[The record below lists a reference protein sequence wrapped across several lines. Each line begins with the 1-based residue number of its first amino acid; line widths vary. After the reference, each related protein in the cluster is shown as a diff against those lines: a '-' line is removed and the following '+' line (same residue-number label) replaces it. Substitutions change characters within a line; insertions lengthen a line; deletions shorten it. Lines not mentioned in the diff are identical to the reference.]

1 MSGYEKNQN
10 QESNGNNKESENDME
25 TNQMQS
31 EGKTGSTP
39 PEFRGA
45 YVELIN
51 SDKLIPE
58 KKREQEKLEKDKKE
72 QLKIIRE
79 KQKEKKEKSEKPEKT
94 AKGKTFMKPKT
105 EIPRLEPKKKR
116 NPREK
121 KVEGNRIVRTE
132 NRRKIKAKPQKWNFT

>member
-45 YVELIN
+45 YVE
-51 SDKLIPE
+51 
-58 KKREQEKLEKDKKE
+58 
-72 QLKIIRE
+72 
-79 KQKEKKEKSEKPEKT
+79 
-94 AKGKTFMKPKT
+94 GKTFMKPKT
-105 EIPRLEPKKKR
+105 EIPRLATPAKNKQVAVRGNIPKKR
-116 NPREK
+116 
-121 KVEGNRIVRTE
+121 
-132 NRRKIKAKPQKWNFT
+132 AQMQKLDGGE